1 MTETIVTAGDALP
14 EVVLTGENAE
24 TGKRLVGWVVNNGG
38 EYSFAKADEFV
49 MPQADVEITPYVTLG
64 WEYGKEYGGGVL
76 DLSED
81 KIIVAPGDQNFNQSF
96 VSNITVDSA
105 SISGR
110 YVISG
115 DKVGTEYSFTGQT
128 GEYFRLVRAC
138 TVRPDT
144 MRTISYRIR
153 NNGEEAVSFTAHQ
166 VNSGVN
172 TDGAPSS
179 GSITLQPNEETT
191 FDLSFAYNNE
201 NVMLLITLD
210 ADAND
215 ATLWMSAEISDPQ
228 YVNTATITGGAQF
241 ADGTTSKIVATGEKL
256 PEVILTGDNAAEG
269 KRLTGWIAEYDGKKV
284 FADADFTMPDSD
296 VTLTPYVTLGWE
308 LYVEYGGGVL
318 DLSENKIIV
327 AAGNQNFAQ
336 SFISNITVDSA
347 SISGRY
353 ILNGDKVG
361 TEYSFTGQAN
371 EYFRLVRACVVS
383 ISNERTITYTVK
395 NTGNAAVSF
404 IAHQVNS
411 GSDTTGAP
419 SSGNITLAPGEEK
432 TFDLTFAYNNQNV
445 MLLITLQQ
453 AATNARIW
461 VSAEISD

>member
-1 MTETIVTAGDALP
+1 MTKILVTYDMFREGFTELESKYDVTFPEGRDFTYEEVFKMIPEYDVLCSMFDFPVNKDSLALEFLEKNKEEPYILAMQAEGREWMKLISKPVRNKFAYSFTDGMTETIVTAGDALP

-64 WEYGKEYGGGVL
+64 WEYYKEYGGGVL

-81 KIIVAPGDQNFNQSF
+81 KTIVAPGDQNFNQSF

-138 TVRPDT
+138 TVRPNT

-153 NNGEEAVSFTAHQ
+153 NNGEEAVSFTAYQ
-166 VNSGVN
+166 VNSGAN

-179 GSITLQPNEETT
+179 GSITLQPNEEKT

-210 ADAND
+210 ADA
-215 ATLWMSAEISDPQ
+215 
-228 YVNTATITGGAQF
+228 
-241 ADGTTSKIVATGEKL
+241 
-256 PEVILTGDNAAEG
+256 
-269 KRLTGWIAEYDGKKV
+269 
-284 FADADFTMPDSD
+284 
-296 VTLTPYVTLGWE
+296 
-308 LYVEYGGGVL
+308 
-318 DLSENKIIV
+318 
-327 AAGNQNFAQ
+327 
-336 SFISNITVDSA
+336 
-347 SISGRY
+347 
-353 ILNGDKVG
+353 
-361 TEYSFTGQAN
+361 
-371 EYFRLVRACVVS
+371 
-383 ISNERTITYTVK
+383 
-395 NTGNAAVSF
+395 
-404 IAHQVNS
+404 
-411 GSDTTGAP
+411 
-419 SSGNITLAPGEEK
+419 
-432 TFDLTFAYNNQNV
+432 
-445 MLLITLQQ
+445 
-453 AATNARIW
+453 TNARIW